1 VQEDTEPINPTQPTD
16 RQSKP
21 ILSVDDEQ
29 KLARYVD
36 LLAKIAERRK
46 KEQEDSATT
55 TASIRNKYCAS

>member
-1 VQEDTEPINPTQPTD
+1 M
-16 RQSKP
+16 P